1 MIIKEL
7 LSKEMQKLN
16 KMIEKKDKYSNE
28 DILKQSQLVDRLIV
42 DFMKKTS
49 K

>member
-1 MIIKEL
+1 MITKEVL
-7 LSKEMQKLN
+7 NKEMQKLN
-16 KMIEKKDKYSNE
+16 EMIEMSDKYSYE
-28 DILKQSQLVDRLIV
+28 DILKQSQLVDKLIV